1 VDDRP
6 QELTPRLPVP
16 RGGKTTGEMNG
27 TKTSTS
33 TLLTAIGGAFV
44 FGRLLAKCIDWIGHA
59 HPQQ

>member
-16 RGGKTTGEMNG
+16 PVGENDGEMNA

-44 FGRLLAKCIDWIGHA
+44 LGRVLAKCIDWIGHA
-59 HPQQ
+59 HPHQ